1 VGRKRRR
8 RVGAS
13 ALAAERRWGLLFALP
28 AILGFLG
35 FALFPMLFSLA
46 MSFTDWTIVGRPRFA
61 GGEAYR
67 QVTSDPLFARS
78 LWASTYY
85 TLGSV
90 PVVLLTALGVA
101 LLLNTRV
108 RGLAVWRTI
117 FYLPSIV
124 PGVASSILWLWLY
137 NPDFGLLNLLL
148 KRAGLPKLDWI
159 FGEST
164 AMPSLILMSAW
175 GMGNMM
181 VVFLAGL
188 QSVPQHLYEAL
199 EVDGGGPWHKFRHVT
214 LPLISPILFF
224 NAVMATIGALQVFTQ
239 AYIMTNGG
247 PNYATHFLV
256 YMLFRRAFTYGQM
269 GQASALAWIMFAIIL
284 TLTALIFRSA
294 RWWVYYE
301 GATV

>member
-1 VGRKRRR
+1 MGSRVKGRKGSR
-8 RVGAS
+8 
-13 ALAAERRWGLLFALP
+13 ALASERRWGMAFAMP
-28 AILGFLG
+28 AIVGFLG

-46 MSFTDWTIVGRPRFA
+46 MSFTDWTIVGRPHFV
-61 GGEAYR
+61 GVETYR
-67 QVTSDPLFARS
+67 TVLADPLLGRS

-90 PVVLLTALGVA
+90 PAVLVTAMGVA

-108 RGLAVWRTI
+108 RGLAAWRTI

-137 NPDFGLLNLLL
+137 NPDFGLLNLVL
-148 KRAGLPKLDWI
+148 KRLGLPKLDWI

-199 EVDGGGPWHKFRHVT
+199 EVDGGGPWHKFLHVT
-214 LPLISPILFF
+214 LPMVSPIVFF

-269 GQASALAWIMFAIIL
+269 GQASALAWLIFGIIVV
-284 TLTALIFRSA
+284 LTALIFRSS

-301 GATV
+301 GASA

>member
-1 VGRKRRR
+1 MGRKQGRRLGSPAR
-8 RVGAS
+8 
-13 ALAAERRWGLLFALP
+13 AAERRWGLLFALP
-28 AILGFLG
+28 AIVGFLL

-46 MSFTDWTIVGRPRFA
+46 MSFTDWTIVGRPRFV
-61 GGEAYR
+61 GGTTYR
-67 QVTSDPLFARS
+67 QVIADPLFARS

-108 RGLAVWRTI
+108 RGLAAWRTI

-137 NPDFGLLNLLL
+137 NPEYGLLNLLL
-148 KRAGLPKLDWI
+148 KRVGLPKLDWI

-214 LPLISPILFF
+214 LPLISPIVFF
-224 NAVMATIGALQVFTQ
+224 NAVMATIGALQAFTQ
-239 AYIMTNGG
+239 AYLMTNGG

-256 YMLFRRAFTYGQM
+256 YFLFRRAFTYGQM
-269 GQASALAWIMFAIIL
+269 AQASALAWIIFGIIL
-284 TLTALIFRSA
+284 ALTALIFRSA

-301 GATV
+301 GASA

>member
-1 VGRKRRR
+1 MGEKQRRR
-8 RVGAS
+8 ARGS

-46 MSFTDWTIVGRPRFA
+46 MSFTDWTIVGRPRFV
-61 GGEAYR
+61 GGETYR
-67 QVTSDPLFARS
+67 RVASDPLFGRS

-90 PVVLLTALGVA
+90 PAVLLTALGVA

-108 RGLAVWRTI
+108 RGLAAWRTI

-164 AMPSLILMSAW
+164 AMPSLILMSAC
-175 GMGNMM
+175 GMGN
-181 VVFLAGL
+181 
-188 QSVPQHLYEAL
+188 
-199 EVDGGGPWHKFRHVT
+199 
-214 LPLISPILFF
+214 
-224 NAVMATIGALQVFTQ
+224 
-239 AYIMTNGG
+239 
-247 PNYATHFLV
+247 
-256 YMLFRRAFTYGQM
+256 
-269 GQASALAWIMFAIIL
+269 
-284 TLTALIFRSA
+284 
-294 RWWVYYE
+294 RWWSSWRASRACRSTSTRRWRWTAAAR
-301 GATV
+301 GTSSAT

>member
-1 VGRKRRR
+1 MRGGR
-8 RVGAS
+8 GT
-13 ALAAERRWGLLFALP
+13 LLGGERRWGLTFALP
-28 AILGFLG
+28 AILGFLI
-35 FALFPMLFSLA
+35 FALFPMVFSLA
-46 MSFTDWTIVGRPRFA
+46 MSFTDWRIVGRPRFV
-61 GGEAYR
+61 GGESYATVVR
-67 QVTSDPLFARS
+67 DPLFAPS

-85 TLGSV
+85 TIGSV
-90 PVVLLTALGVA
+90 PVVVFTALGVA

-137 NPDFGLLNLLL
+137 NPDFGLLNLCL
-148 KRAGLPKLDWI
+148 RRVGLPKLDWI
-159 FGEST
+159 FGETT

-199 EVDGGGPWHKFRHVT
+199 EVDGGGPWHRLRHVT
-214 LPLISPILFF
+214 LPMISPIVFY

-247 PNYATHFLV
+247 PNNATHFAV
-256 YMLFRRAFTYGQM
+256 FMLFRRAFTHGQM
-269 GQASALAWIMFAIIL
+269 GEASALAWIVFGIIVL
-284 TLTALIFRSA
+284 LTALIFRSA

-301 GATV
+301 GATP